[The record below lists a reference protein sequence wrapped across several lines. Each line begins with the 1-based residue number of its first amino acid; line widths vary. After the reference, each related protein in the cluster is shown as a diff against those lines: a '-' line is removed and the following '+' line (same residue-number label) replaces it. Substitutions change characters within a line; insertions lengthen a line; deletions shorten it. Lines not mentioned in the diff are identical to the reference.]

1 MADKIA
7 KQLYNEKGE
16 TWIMKTNSFSYYI
29 SLKKKGIPTEFT
41 GKPADLEMLLD
52 DLTNYLL
59 ETYGTTRPTYFD
71 GQNRGLGK

>member
-16 TWIMKTNSFSYYI
+16 SWIMKTNDFSYYI

-41 GKPADLEMLLD
+41 GKPADLEQLLD
-52 DLTNYLL
+52 DLTEYL
-59 ETYGTTRPTYFD
+59 TT
-71 GQNRGLGK
+71 KHKK

>member
-16 TWIMKTNSFSYYI
+16 SWIMKTNDFSYYI

-41 GKPADLEMLLD
+41 GKQADLEQLLD
-52 DLTNYLL
+52 DLTEYLTTKHIKKQNYETLL
-59 ETYGTTRPTYFD
+59 C
-71 GQNRGLGK
+71 K

>member
-16 TWIMKTNSFSYYI
+16 SWIMKTNDFSYYI

-41 GKPADLEMLLD
+41 GKSADLEQLLD
-52 DLTNYLL
+52 DLTEYLTTKHKKQNYETLL
-59 ETYGTTRPTYFD
+59 C
-71 GQNRGLGK
+71 K